1 MLTDCVPTTWEISG
15 KLTHFEKRSV
25 HHIAPFRTRVLCC
38 VSMTFIFLVSLLSRA
53 AFQDESGL
61 EQMIKSLDSMQGIN
75 LVQTTGG
82 GPYDLRQYIPHQMRP
97 LIDCSPMRE
106 HADHYWWRAVSATY
120 ITRPNRAT
128 LALLA
133 THTTLPVLD
142 YKDTVAMFVRHGDKV
157 NFWYIYAFAVVL
169 RSGIV
174 LKAYMQF
181 LTFAGD

>member
-1 MLTDCVPTTWEISG
+1 MLTDFVLTTWEISG
-15 KLTHFEKRSV
+15 KLRHSEVVCLFITFHRIALLLFVFPAHFHSL
-25 HHIAPFRTRVLCC
+25 TLC
-38 VSMTFIFLVSLLSRA
+38 FLVSLLTRA

-82 GPYDLRQYIPHQMRP
+82 GPYDLHQYIPHQMRP

-128 LALLA
+128 LAVLA
-133 THTTLPVLD
+133 AHTTLPVLD

-157 NFWYIYAFAVVL
+157 DYFTSLHI
-169 RSGIV
+169 
-174 LKAYMQF
+174 
-181 LTFAGD
+181 